1 MRTLS
6 FNSFL
11 MITALLLSS
20 QLYAQS
26 NFEKGYI
33 IMPNGDTVHGLIDNR
48 QWELHPTSIAYKAS
62 DDANIIWYSP
72 SEILGF
78 GVGIFIF
85 TSALVEF
92 DDSLHKL
99 EHLTESSEPNMV
111 EKNLFI
117 QVIFQGEKS
126 LYFHKD
132 INGKPY
138 FFIETNGE
146 IGWLYF
152 KRYINISE
160 SVNRSTRSASNI
172 RSINTYKGQ
181 LQLYFH
187 DCSVLKSTIEKAD
200 YTLTDLYRIFE
211 KYYELCNGNIDF
223 KMERIKPVLKYKLD
237 LLAGLTITQINF
249 DGTVRPWLT
258 EPEFPSSI
266 DFAAGIGFEVRFPH
280 DNYKLSLYN
289 ELSYN
294 QMSTQASHL
303 YYSMGAYQ
311 TYKHSSF
318 NFKYLKIRSSGQYN
332 FNIGEARLFANAGLA
347 IGFFLSLENLLITEK
362 IQNTI
367 ITEEF
372 GPALPPS
379 RMFDPGLVI
388 GLGANYK
395 RLNVRGDFEIS
406 KGPSLVLGLGSVTKR
421 LSLTL
426 GYTILQ

>member
-1 MRTLS
+1 MKALFSR
-6 FNSFL
+6 FL
-11 MITALLLSS
+11 ALLTALLLFS

-33 IMPNGDTVHGLIDNR
+33 IMADGETIHGLIDNR
-48 QWELHPTSIAYKAS
+48 HWDLHPTSIAFKVS
-62 DDANIIWYSP
+62 ENANTIWYSP
-72 SEILGF
+72 NEISGF
-78 GVGIFIF
+78 GVGEFVF
-85 TSALVEF
+85 TSALVEI

-99 EHLTESSEPNMV
+99 EHLEESSEPNMV

-126 LYFHKD
+126 LYYHKD

-138 FFIETNGE
+138 FFIHTNGE
-146 IGWLYF
+146 VSWLYF

-160 SVNRSTRSASNI
+160 SVSRSTRSARNI

-181 LQLYFH
+181 LQLYLH
-187 DCSVLKSTIEKAD
+187 DCSDLKSTIEKSN
-200 YTLTDLYRIFE
+200 YTLNDLYRIFE
-211 KYYELCNGNIDF
+211 KYYELCNGRLEY
-223 KMERIKPVLKYKLD
+223 KLERINPVIKYKVD
-237 LLAGLTITQINF
+237 VLAGLTITQINF
-249 DGTVRPWLT
+249 TGPVRPWLT
-258 EPEFPSSI
+258 EPEFPSST

-294 QMSTQASHL
+294 EMSTQASHL
-303 YYSMGAYQ
+303 YYNMGAYQ

-318 NFKYLKIRSSGQYN
+318 NFQYLKIRSSAQYS
-332 FNIGEARLFANAGLA
+332 FNVGETKMFANAGLA
-347 IGFFLSLENLLITEK
+347 IGFFLSLDNLLITEK

-367 ITEEF
+367 ITEEY

-395 RLNVRGDFEIS
+395 RLNVRSDYEIS
-406 KGPSLVLGLGSVTKR
+406 KGPSLILGMGSVTKR

-426 GYTILQ
+426 GYTLFQ